1 MKKHVSK
8 FAPVFAAFLA
18 LTLTACR
25 QTANTRLEI
34 SKKVSTEN
42 AVAEDTDF
50 YNLKNLVFKY
60 EGELVYYS
68 CAGEY
73 SLNLT
78 LKFPNCSMRDAKSGK
93 RAEYAYL
100 SFHAGRIGDKD
111 NYPLGWD
118 QSKKNEYV
126 NPNSK
131 FRSEAQPELDEFGGE
146 LVGFSYRSVTTLPDE
161 KLYPIKLTEGNFPS
175 ELKISLSSHEKTLLD
190 PHSRQVFKEA
200 REKGHPVQ
208 LGIALRDD
216 KGTVRQICNLFLED
230 ENKKYLSDSN
240 KKRAAT
246 D

>member
-1 MKKHVSK
+1 MKKCVSK
-8 FAPVFAAFLA
+8 FAPIFAAFLA

-25 QTANTRLEI
+25 QTSNTRPEI
-34 SKKVSTEN
+34 SKKVSIEN
-42 AVAEDTDF
+42 TVAEDTDF

-60 EGELVYYS
+60 EGELVYYP

-78 LKFPNCSMRDAKSGK
+78 LKFPNSSMRDAKSGK

-175 ELKISLSSHEKTLLD
+175 ELKISLSSHEKMLLD
-190 PHSRQVFKEA
+190 PHSRQVLKEG
-200 REKGHPVQ
+200 RDKGHPVQ

-230 ENKKYLSDSN
+230 ENKKYPP
-240 KKRAAT
+240 R
-246 D
+246 

>member
-1 MKKHVSK
+1 MKKCVSK
-8 FAPVFAAFLA
+8 FAPIFAAFLA
-18 LTLTACR
+18 LALTACR
-25 QTANTRLEI
+25 QTSNTRPEI
-34 SKKVSTEN
+34 SKKVSIEN
-42 AVAEDTDF
+42 TVAEDTDF

-60 EGELVYYS
+60 EGELVYYP

-78 LKFPNCSMRDAKSGK
+78 LKFPNSSMRDAKSGK

-161 KLYPIKLTEGNFPS
+161 KLYPIKLTEGNFPK
-175 ELKISLSSHEKTLLD
+175 ELKISLSSHDKMLLD
-190 PHSRQVFKEA
+190 PHSRQVLKEA

-216 KGTVRQICNLFLED
+216 KGTVRQICSLFLED
-230 ENKKYLSDSN
+230 ENKKYPP
-240 KKRAAT
+240 R
-246 D
+246 

>member
-1 MKKHVSK
+1 MKKCVSK
-8 FAPVFAAFLA
+8 FAPIFAAFLA

-25 QTANTRLEI
+25 QTSNTRPEI

-42 AVAEDTDF
+42 TVAEDTDF

-60 EGELVYYS
+60 EGELVYYP

-118 QSKKNEYV
+118 QSKKKEYV

-175 ELKISLSSHEKTLLD
+175 ELKISLSSHEKKLLD
-190 PHSRQVFKEA
+190 PHSRQVLKEG
-200 REKGHPVQ
+200 RDKGHSVQ

-230 ENKKYLSDSN
+230 ENKKYLPCSN

>member
-1 MKKHVSK
+1 MKRYVSK
-8 FAPVFAAFLA
+8 FAPIFAAFLA

-25 QTANTRLEI
+25 QTSNTRPEI

-42 AVAEDTDF
+42 TVAEDTDF

-60 EGELVYYS
+60 EGELVYYP

-118 QSKKNEYV
+118 QSKKKEYV

-131 FRSEAQPELDEFGGE
+131 FRSDAQPELDEFGGE

-175 ELKISLSSHEKTLLD
+175 ELKISLSSHEKKLLD
-190 PHSRQVFKEA
+190 PHSRQVLKEA

-208 LGIALRDD
+208 LGIALHDD

>member
-1 MKKHVSK
+1 MKKYVSK
-8 FAPVFAAFLA
+8 FAPIFAALLA

-25 QTANTRLEI
+25 QTSNTRPEI
-34 SKKVSTEN
+34 SKKVSIEN
-42 AVAEDTDF
+42 TVAEDTDF

-60 EGELVYYS
+60 EGELVYYP

-118 QSKKNEYV
+118 QSKKKEYV

-175 ELKISLSSHEKTLLD
+175 ELKISLSSHEKKLLD
-190 PHSRQVFKEA
+190 PHSRQVLKEA

-208 LGIALRDD
+208 LGIALHDD

-230 ENKKYLSDSN
+230 ENKKYLFDSN

>member
-1 MKKHVSK
+1 MKKYVSK
-8 FAPVFAAFLA
+8 FAPIFASFLA

-25 QTANTRLEI
+25 QTSNTRPEI

-60 EGELVYYS
+60 EGELVYYP

-131 FRSEAQPELDEFGGE
+131 FRSEAQLELDEFGGE

-230 ENKKYLSDSN
+230 ENKKYLPCSS

>member
-1 MKKHVSK
+1 MKKYVSK
-8 FAPVFAAFLA
+8 FAPIFAAFLA

-25 QTANTRLEI
+25 QISNTRPEI

-118 QSKKNEYV
+118 QSKKKEYV

-131 FRSEAQPELDEFGGE
+131 FQSERHELDKFGGE
-146 LVGFSYRSVTTLPDE
+146 LIGFTYRSVTTLPDE

-175 ELKISLSSHEKTLLD
+175 ELKISLSSHEKMLLD
-190 PHSRQVFKEA
+190 PHSRQVLKEA

-230 ENKKYLSDSN
+230 ENKKYLPDSN

>member
-1 MKKHVSK
+1 MKKYVSK
-8 FAPVFAAFLA
+8 FAPIFAALLA

-25 QTANTRLEI
+25 QTSNTRPEI

-42 AVAEDTDF
+42 TVAEDTDF

-60 EGELVYYS
+60 EGELVYYP

-118 QSKKNEYV
+118 QSKKKEYV

-131 FRSEAQPELDEFGGE
+131 FRSDAQPELDEFGGE

>member
-1 MKKHVSK
+1 MKKYVSK
-8 FAPVFAAFLA
+8 FAPIFAAFLA

-25 QTANTRLEI
+25 QTSNTRPEI

-42 AVAEDTDF
+42 TVAEDTDF

-60 EGELVYYS
+60 EGELVYYPR
-68 CAGEY
+68 AGEY

-93 RAEYAYL
+93 SAEYAYL

-118 QSKKNEYV
+118 QSKKKEYV

-131 FRSEAQPELDEFGGE
+131 FQSERHELDKFGGE
-146 LVGFSYRSVTTLPDE
+146 LIGFTYRSVTTLPDE
-161 KLYPIKLTEGNFPS
+161 KLYQIKLAEGNFPQ
-175 ELKISLSSHEKTLLD
+175 ELKISLSSHDKMLLD
-190 PHSRQVFKEA
+190 SHSRQVLKEA

-230 ENKKYLSDSN
+230 ENKKYPSDSN
-240 KKRAAT
+240 KKRAAG

>member
-1 MKKHVSK
+1 MKKYVSK
-8 FAPVFAAFLA
+8 FAPIFAAFLA

-25 QTANTRLEI
+25 QTSNTRPEI

-42 AVAEDTDF
+42 TVAEDTDF

-60 EGELVYYS
+60 EGELVYYP

-118 QSKKNEYV
+118 QSKKKEYV

-131 FRSEAQPELDEFGGE
+131 FRSDAQPELDEFGGE

-175 ELKISLSSHEKTLLD
+175 ELKISLSSHEKKLLD
-190 PHSRQVFKEA
+190 PHSRQVLKEG
-200 REKGHPVQ
+200 RDKGHPVQ

-230 ENKKYLSDSN
+230 ENKKYPSDSN
-240 KKRAAT
+240 KKRAAG